1 VIPDEVWK
9 GLFAPE
15 SVAVIGASN
24 KPGSWGGR
32 ITKNL
37 LASNNR
43 KVYLVNPAY
52 PEVQGQ
58 PTYKSLSDIPYPV
71 ELAVIVIQAPM
82 VAGVLKEC
90 AQKNI
95 KSALVI
101 AGGFGETGERGY
113 GAQEE
118 IVKIARE
125 NGIYFI
131 GPNTMGHMGNAAR
144 LNTIT
149 FIEQVK
155 QGPVALIAQSGNMGG
170 RIMQL
175 VMGNGIGFSHFVCC
189 GNEASIKLEDYLEY
203 FSRDPNTGIILC
215 YMEGL
220 RDARRFFSLAREIT
234 PKKPIVVMKMGGTE
248 SSARASRSHTG
259 ALAGSDAV
267 YSAAF
272 RQAGVI
278 RVESDEEMADVTIA
292 LLNQP
297 LPRGDRVGI
306 LTMGGGLGVVATECL
321 EKEGLKIADLEEK
334 TLSALDAILPDRWSR
349 SNPVDLVGSNVA
361 HSNDIYETLWIM
373 LEDRNIDALVS
384 NAWLGK
390 DDERRARMES
400 VRSGA
405 ADDAKEVEK
414 IREFRRRV
422 MEYGLPFY
430 MVGSPPQT
438 ADDVTAYA
446 LFHREGFAVYPQPYR
461 MAKVLG
467 HLNRYRKYLDGL
479 D

>member
-1 VIPDEVWK
+1 VC
-9 GLFAPE
+9 
-15 SVAVIGASN
+15 S
-24 KPGSWGGR
+24 
-32 ITKNL
+32 
-37 LASNNR
+37 
-43 KVYLVNPAY
+43 
-52 PEVQGQ
+52 
-58 PTYKSLSDIPYPV
+58 SD
-71 ELAVIVIQAPM
+71 L
-82 VAGVLKEC
+82 
-90 AQKNI
+90 
-95 KSALVI
+95 
-101 AGGFGETGERGY
+101 
-113 GAQEE
+113 
-118 IVKIARE
+118 
-125 NGIYFI
+125 
-131 GPNTMGHMGNAAR
+131 
-144 LNTIT
+144 
-149 FIEQVK
+149 
-155 QGPVALIAQSGNMGG
+155 
-170 RIMQL
+170 
-175 VMGNGIGFSHFVCC
+175 GNGIGFSHFVCC